1 MDVSRLTEKL
11 LADTIDYA
19 YFKPN
24 GTRRDI
30 EQHCLEAIK
39 YKFAMV
45 AINPAEIETCVELL
59 RGSQVRVGA
68 AIGFPLGQTTLAVKL
83 YEIQDAIQRGALEMD
98 MVINVRAV
106 IAGNLDLVHN
116 EIAGAVK
123 LCQPLGVTTKII
135 LETYYLTDDEKRTV
149 CRIALEENAD
159 FVKTTTG
166 SGPGGATV
174 EDVKLMRQ
182 EVGRSMG
189 VKAAGG
195 IRNLDSALAMLAAG
209 ANRLGTSSGA
219 KIMQEFLA
227 KKEAV
232 PALTKK
238 ENSLP

>member
-116 EIAGAVK
+116 EIGGAVK

-166 SGPGGATV
+166 AGPGGATV

-238 ENSLP
+238 ENYLP